1 METKDI
7 LKQLR
12 FEKNL
17 SMDELCEKL
26 NNNYNL
32 KITKSMISRWENGQA
47 SPNNTYLSAYAK
59 FFNID
64 LNYLVGLTDIRRP
77 LEFVNPE
84 LEKLNKR
91 ETMQL
96 KDLLHQNAMF
106 FNDETVSD
114 EDKEKFLSALQEAF
128 YEVKFIKQ
136 QERKNKTKK

>member
-12 FEKNL
+12 LEKNL
-17 SMDELCEKL
+17 SMDDLCEKL
-26 NNNYNL
+26 NNSYNL

-77 LEFVNPE
+77 LELINPN

-96 KDLLHQNAMF
+96 KDLLYQNAMF

-114 EDKEKFLSALQEAF
+114 EDKEKFFSALQEAYF
-128 YEVKFIKQ
+128 EVKFIKQ

>member
-12 FEKNL
+12 LEKNL
-17 SMDELCEKL
+17 SMDDLCEKL
-26 NNNYNL
+26 NNSYNL

-77 LEFVNPE
+77 LEFINPN

-96 KDLLHQNAMF
+96 KDLLYQNAMF

-114 EDKEKFLSALQEAF
+114 EDKEKFFSALQEAYF
-128 YEVKFIKQ
+128 EVKFIKQ

>member
-12 FEKNL
+12 LEKNL

-26 NNNYNL
+26 NNSYNL

-47 SPNNTYLSAYAK
+47 SPNNSYLSAYAK

-77 LEFVNPE
+77 LNFINPD
-84 LEKLNKR
+84 LEILSKR

-114 EDKEKFLSALQEAF
+114 EDKEKFFSALQEAF
-128 YEVKFIKQ
+128 FEVKFIKQ

>member
-12 FEKNL
+12 LEKNL

-26 NNNYNL
+26 NNSYNL

-47 SPNNTYLSAYAK
+47 SPNNSYLSAYAK

-77 LEFVNPE
+77 LEFINPD

>member
-77 LEFVNPE
+77 LEFINPE

-114 EDKEKFLSALQEAF
+114 EDKEKFFSALQEAF
-128 YEVKFIKQ
+128 FEVKFIKQ

>member
-12 FEKNL
+12 LEKNL
-17 SMDELCEKL
+17 SMDDLCEKL
-26 NNNYNL
+26 NNSYNL

-77 LEFVNPE
+77 LEFINPN
-84 LEKLNKR
+84 LEELNKR

-96 KDLLHQNAMF
+96 KDLLYQNAMF

-114 EDKEKFLSALQEAF
+114 EDKEKFFSALQEAYF
-128 YEVKFIKQ
+128 EVKFIKQ

>member
-12 FEKNL
+12 LEKNL

-26 NNNYNL
+26 NNSYNL

-47 SPNNTYLSAYAK
+47 SPNNSYLSAYAK

-64 LNYLVGLTDIRRP
+64 LNYLAGLTDIRRP
-77 LEFVNPE
+77 LNFINPD
-84 LEKLNKR
+84 LEILNKR

-114 EDKEKFLSALQEAF
+114 EDKEKFFSALQEAF
-128 YEVKFIKQ
+128 FEVKFIKQ